1 LKNAIICFFCTFAQY
16 LHNICTIKFAWE
28 WFSARHHLWDKSYPL
43 AQPEAVVRLVPE
55 VEVGFVVLRGI
66 NDDHPLFGERNVDVK
81 HADGEADDECRP

>member
-1 LKNAIICFFCTFAQY
+1 MQLFVFFAH
-16 LHNICTIKFAWE
+16 LHNICTIFAQLSLHGNG
-28 WFSARHHLWDKSYPL
+28 FQLVIICGTNLILLLK
-43 AQPEAVVRLVPE
+43 PEAVVRLVPE